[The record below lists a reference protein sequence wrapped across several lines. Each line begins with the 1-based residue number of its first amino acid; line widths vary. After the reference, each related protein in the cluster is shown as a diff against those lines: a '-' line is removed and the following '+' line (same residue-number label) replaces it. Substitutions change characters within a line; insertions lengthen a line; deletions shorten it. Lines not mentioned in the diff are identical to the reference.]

1 MEVVRNY
8 TDALQI
14 QSSGGAL
21 GVNKSGDVVK
31 LNRFEAF
38 FQKIGNIFRSSASI
52 ANHAREL
59 RSSLSKL
66 QRDSALASLEG
77 TVAKGPRDM
86 TRPLSGSTA
95 ASRHA
100 SNSASQKTTTSSRM
114 TEQQQV
120 IAQTVKANTAIVKNA
135 MAQRASAVREFVMH
149 SGLTA
154 AVNTT
159 HKEATLQ
166 QRKALTDAARQW
178 FEGLKS
184 SHPVLKNMDPRKVSH
199 QALRLFERT
208 HPEKLREL
216 GLSSKSVLSTKGETR
231 LTESETILSSHVRE
245 KEREQETTSPKGNS
259 STRQT
264 RFSHADDLL
273 HRTEQSIDSIGRH
286 VESMERQMERTFSRT
301 SKALEK
307 AGEELEW
314 KLDSISDMMD
324 DVLSVDG
331 EDDQVDA
338 IVRQA
343 LNEAHGGRPPKSNT
357 ASELDDIDRQIADL
371 EQEVLAEMEEEDFSL
386 EDDYLRQSDSSLH
399 RNIIRE
405 MDHIS
410 RLNTEGMYSD
420 EGMKALDGHIQEA
433 GRSIRALMQHSTEAL
448 EQEQRKFDKLQ
459 GQVEEMGRL
468 LTQPFGDVDEAAL
481 EEELNRIEQEMRF
494 NGRL

>member
-77 TVAKGPRDM
+77 AVAKGPRDM

-114 TEQQQV
+114 TEQQQA

-184 SHPVLKNMDPRKVSH
+184 SHPVLKNIDPRKVSH

-245 KEREQETTSPKGNS
+245 NEREQETTSPKGNS

-357 ASELDDIDRQIADL
+357 ASEPDDIDRQIADL

>member
-1 MEVVRNY
+1 MNQNY
-8 TDALQI
+8 
-14 QSSGGAL
+14 
-21 GVNKSGDVVK
+21 K
-31 LNRFEAF
+31 LPKK
-38 FQKIGNIFRSSASI
+38 KIGNIFSSSASI

-114 TEQQQV
+114 TEQQQA

-178 FEGLKS
+178 FAGLKS
-184 SHPVLKNMDPRKVSH
+184 SHPVLKNIDPRKVSH

-314 KLDSISDMMD
+314 KFDTISDMMD
-324 DVLSVDG
+324 DALSVDG
-331 EDDQVDA
+331 EDEQVDA

-343 LNEAHGGRPPKSNT
+343 LNETHGGRPSNSNKSP
-357 ASELDDIDRQIADL
+357 ELDDIDRQIAEL
-371 EQEVLAEMEEEDFSL
+371 EQEVLSEMDEEDFTL
-386 EDDYLRQSDSSLH
+386 EEDYLRQSDSSLH
-399 RNIIRE
+399 RNIMRE

-410 RLNTEGMYSD
+410 RFNTQGSYSD
-420 EGMKALDGHIQEA
+420 EDMKALDGHIQEA

>member
-1 MEVVRNY
+1 
-8 TDALQI
+8 
-14 QSSGGAL
+14 
-21 GVNKSGDVVK
+21 
-31 LNRFEAF
+31 
-38 FQKIGNIFRSSASI
+38 
-52 ANHAREL
+52 
-59 RSSLSKL
+59 
-66 QRDSALASLEG
+66 
-77 TVAKGPRDM
+77 
-86 TRPLSGSTA
+86 
-95 ASRHA
+95 
-100 SNSASQKTTTSSRM
+100 
-114 TEQQQV
+114 
-120 IAQTVKANTAIVKNA
+120 
-135 MAQRASAVREFVMH
+135 
-149 SGLTA
+149 
-154 AVNTT
+154 
-159 HKEATLQ
+159 
-166 QRKALTDAARQW
+166 
-178 FEGLKS
+178 
-184 SHPVLKNMDPRKVSH
+184 
-199 QALRLFERT
+199 
-208 HPEKLREL
+208 
-216 GLSSKSVLSTKGETR
+216 
-231 LTESETILSSHVRE
+231 
-245 KEREQETTSPKGNS
+245 
-259 STRQT
+259 
-264 RFSHADDLL
+264 
-273 HRTEQSIDSIGRH
+273 
-286 VESMERQMERTFSRT
+286 
-301 SKALEK
+301 
-307 AGEELEW
+307 
-314 KLDSISDMMD
+314 MMD